1 MRAAL
6 AQRLFIAL
14 FGFAAFQ
21 SSLAQAEVPPDGVAT
36 LDKAAIE
43 FVALLKQPEYKA
55 APPRISDEKVKTLFA
70 ALLDHKNI
78 LGAPP
83 YTPQDIQPLLTIF
96 SGYFAL
102 SKAYI
107 EHRDANGKAPEQ
119 GPEVAYQDELAQL
132 AKGMIDAGGALSLAL
147 TAQAN
152 SKPAA
157 DFSEDEKAQLAKYRL
172 GISQIFSSAVSLVQ
186 NPQYSEANK
195 TAIAAALAENG
206 QAFRDI
212 ILVAERGNIANAAT
226 QALMYAPKSV
236 EENMNTFLNDL
247 KSDECTGLCALK

>member
-6 AQRLFIAL
+6 AQRLLIAL
-14 FGFAAFQ
+14 FGIAFQ
-21 SSLAQAEVPPDGVAT
+21 PSLARAEVPPDGVAT

-43 FVALLKQPEYKA
+43 FVALLKQPQYKA
-55 APPRISDEKVKTLFA
+55 EPPRISDEKVKTLFA
-70 ALLDHKNI
+70 ALLDHNKI
-78 LGAPP
+78 IGEAP
-83 YTPQDIQPLLTIF
+83 YTPKDIQPLLTIF
-96 SGYFAL
+96 SGYFAV

-107 EHRDANGKAPEQ
+107 EHRDANGKPPEQ

-132 AKGMIDAGGALSLAL
+132 AKGMLDTGGALSLAL
-147 TAQAN
+147 TAQAD

-157 DFSEDEKAQLAKYRL
+157 EFTEQEKALLAKYRL
-172 GISQIFSSAVSLVQ
+172 GVSQIFSSAVSLVQ

-195 TAIAAALAENG
+195 TVIAAALAENG

-226 QALMYAPKSV
+226 QALMYAPKGV
-236 EENMNTFLNDL
+236 EEDMNAFLTQL
-247 KSDECTGLCALK
+247 KSAECTGLCALK